1 MKNATMKRTL
11 NIAMLLALTN
21 AAMLGGRPIPDT
33 VAGSHTGQAV
43 QLIDSE
49 TVVGGGDW
57 RKWALCAL
65 CVGGAI
71 ATPVIGPTLMVFGCG
86 FVCGYAAAEA

>member
-11 NIAMLLALTN
+11 NIAMLLALAN

-33 VAGSHTGQAV
+33 VDGSHTVQAV

-49 TVVGGGDW
+49 TVVGGGDR
-57 RKWALCAL
+57 RKWALCGA
-65 CVGGAI
+65 CIGAAI
-71 ATPVIGPTLMVFGCG
+71 AAGPIGSLVGTFACG

>member
-11 NIAMLLALTN
+11 NIAMLLALAN

-33 VAGSHTGQAV
+33 VAGSHTVQAV

-57 RKWALCAL
+57 RKWALCGA
-65 CVGGAI
+65 CIGAAI
-71 ATPVIGPTLMVFGCG
+71 AAGPIGSLVGTFACG